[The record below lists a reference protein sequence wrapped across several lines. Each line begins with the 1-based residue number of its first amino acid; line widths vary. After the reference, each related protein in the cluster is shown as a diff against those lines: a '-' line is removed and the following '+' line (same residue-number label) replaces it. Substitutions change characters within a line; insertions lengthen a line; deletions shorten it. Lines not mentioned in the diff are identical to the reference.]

1 MGNVDLRMTKRGV
14 MLYVED
20 YDDINDLFG
29 QITNKFSQ
37 LNGFFSEE
45 DKISIMLK
53 DKDKY
58 SKDITE
64 IVSFVENMGFK
75 VGEILVGEL
84 NQKVKQN
91 VISVKEKLSLVEDEN
106 QNLHQLNPTKVIK
119 KTVRSGQAIVHDGD
133 VMLIGNL
140 NDGGE
145 IISSGNVVI
154 IGEARGIVRA
164 GSRGDEESI
173 IYATFM
179 TPELVQIANHV
190 IHMSEP
196 VENAIAYLR
205 GGKVLVQR
213 FDTVRFN
220 QSSSHED

>member
-14 MLYVED
+14 VLYVED
-20 YDDINDLFG
+20 YDDLDDLFV

-37 LNGFFSEE
+37 LNGFFSED

-64 IVSFVENMGFK
+64 IVSFVEKMGFK
-75 VGEILVGEL
+75 VGEILVGEM
-84 NQKVKQN
+84 NQKIKQN
-91 VISVKEKLSLVEDEN
+91 TISIKEKLSLVEDKN
-106 QNLHQLNPTKVIK
+106 DNLHQLNPTKVIK

-154 IGEARGIVRA
+154 IGEARGVVRA
-164 GSRGDEESI
+164 GSRGDEEAI
-173 IYATFM
+173 IYATLM
-179 TPELVQIANHV
+179 MPELVEIARHV
-190 IHMSEP
+190 IHVSEP

-205 GGKVLVQR
+205 GGKVLIDK
-213 FDTVRFN
+213 FDKVKFGQAPS
-220 QSSSHED
+220 QSE

>member
-14 MLYVED
+14 VLYVED
-20 YDDINDLFG
+20 YDDLDDLFV
-29 QITNKFSQ
+29 QVTNKFSQ
-37 LNGFFSEE
+37 LNGFFSED

-64 IVSFVENMGFK
+64 IVSFVEKMGFK
-75 VGEILVGEL
+75 VGEILVGEM

-91 VISVKEKLSLVEDEN
+91 TISVKEKLSLVEDEN
-106 QNLHQLNPTKVIK
+106 NMHQLNPTKVIK

-154 IGEARGIVRA
+154 IGEARGVVRA
-164 GSRGDEESI
+164 GSRGDEGSI
-173 IYATFM
+173 IYATLM
-179 TPELVQIANHV
+179 TPELVEIAKHV
-190 IHMSEP
+190 IHLSEP
-196 VENAIAYLR
+196 IENAIAYIR
-205 GGKVLVQR
+205 GGKVLIEKYDRIR
-213 FDTVRFN
+213 FGQTQN
-220 QSSSHED
+220 E

>member
-14 MLYVED
+14 VLYVED
-20 YDDINDLFG
+20 YDDLDNLFV
-29 QITNKFSQ
+29 QVTNKFSQ
-37 LNGFFSEE
+37 LNGFFSED

-64 IVSFVENMGFK
+64 IVSFVEKMGFK
-75 VGEILVGEL
+75 VGEILVGEM

-91 VISVKEKLSLVEDEN
+91 TISVKEKLSLVEDEIN
-106 QNLHQLNPTKVIK
+106 MHQLNPTKVIK

-154 IGEARGIVRA
+154 IGEARGVVRA
-164 GSRGDEESI
+164 GSRGDENSI
-173 IYATFM
+173 IYATSM
-179 TPELVQIANHV
+179 TPELVEIAKHV
-190 IHMSEP
+190 IHVSEP
-196 VENAIAYLR
+196 IENAIAYIR
-205 GGKVLVQR
+205 GGKVLIEKY
-213 FDTVRFN
+213 DKVRFGQAQN
-220 QSSSHED
+220 E

>member
-1 MGNVDLRMTKRGV
+1 MGNVDLRMTKRGI
-14 MLYVED
+14 MLYIED
-20 YDDINDLFG
+20 YDDLNDLFG

-64 IVSFVENMGFK
+64 IVSFVEKMGFK

-84 NQKVKQN
+84 NQKIKQN
-91 VISVKEKLSLVEDEN
+91 IISVKEKFSLVEDEN
-106 QNLHQLNPTKVIK
+106 QSLHQLNPTKVIK

-133 VMLIGNL
+133 IMLIGNL

-173 IYATFM
+173 IYAAFM
-179 TPELVQIANHV
+179 TPELIQIANHV

-196 VENAIAYLR
+196 IENAIAYLR
-205 GGKVLVQR
+205 GGKVLVQK
-213 FDTVRFN
+213 FDSVRFN
-220 QSSSHED
+220 RLSSQED

>member
-14 MLYVED
+14 VLYVED
-20 YDDINDLFG
+20 YDDLDDLFV

-37 LNGFFSEE
+37 LNGFFSED

-64 IVSFVENMGFK
+64 IVSFVEKMGFK
-75 VGEILVGEL
+75 VGEILVGEM
-84 NQKVKQN
+84 NQKIKQN
-91 VISVKEKLSLVEDEN
+91 TISIKEKLSLVEDKN
-106 QNLHQLNPTKVIK
+106 DNLHHLNPTKVIK

-154 IGEARGIVRA
+154 IGEARGVVRA
-164 GSRGDEESI
+164 GSRGDEEAI
-173 IYATFM
+173 IYATLM
-179 TPELVQIANHV
+179 MPELVEIARHV
-190 IHMSEP
+190 IHVSEP

-205 GGKVLVQR
+205 GGKVLIDK
-213 FDTVRFN
+213 FDKVKFGQAPS
-220 QSSSHED
+220 QSE

>member
-14 MLYVED
+14 VLYVED
-20 YDDINDLFG
+20 YDDLDDLFV

-37 LNGFFSEE
+37 LNGFFSED

-64 IVSFVENMGFK
+64 IVSFVEKMGFK
-75 VGEILVGEL
+75 VGEILVGEM
-84 NQKVKQN
+84 NQKIKQN
-91 VISVKEKLSLVEDEN
+91 TISIKEKLSLVEDKN
-106 QNLHQLNPTKVIK
+106 DNLHHLNPTKVIK

-154 IGEARGIVRA
+154 IGEARGVIRA
-164 GSRGDEESI
+164 GSIGDEEAI
-173 IYATFM
+173 IYATLM
-179 TPELVQIANHV
+179 MPELVEIARHV
-190 IHMSEP
+190 IHVSEP

-205 GGKVLVQR
+205 GGKVLIDK
-213 FDTVRFN
+213 FDKVKFGQAPS
-220 QSSSHED
+220 QSE

>member
-1 MGNVDLRMTKRGV
+1 MGNVDLRMTKRGI
-14 MLYVED
+14 MLYIED
-20 YDDINDLFG
+20 YDDLNDLFG

-64 IVSFVENMGFK
+64 IVSFVEKMGFK

-84 NQKVKQN
+84 NQKIKQN
-91 VISVKEKLSLVEDEN
+91 IISVKEKLSLVEDEN
-106 QNLHQLNPTKVIK
+106 QSLHQLNPTKVIK

-133 VMLIGNL
+133 IMLIGNL

-173 IYATFM
+173 IYAAFM
-179 TPELVQIANHV
+179 TPELIQIANHV

-196 VENAIAYLR
+196 IENAIAYLR
-205 GGKVLVQR
+205 GGKVLVQK
-213 FDTVRFN
+213 FDSVRFN
-220 QSSSHED
+220 RLSSQED

>member
-20 YDDINDLFG
+20 YDDLDDLFV

-37 LNGFFSEE
+37 LNGFFSED

-64 IVSFVENMGFK
+64 IVSFVEKMGFK
-75 VGEILVGEL
+75 VGEILVGEM
-84 NQKVKQN
+84 NQKIKQN
-91 VISVKEKLSLVEDEN
+91 TISVKEKLSLVEDEDN
-106 QNLHQLNPTKVIK
+106 NVNRLNPTKVIK

-154 IGEARGIVRA
+154 IGEAHGVVRA

-173 IYATFM
+173 IYATLM
-179 TPELVQIANHV
+179 IPELVEIAKHV
-190 IHMSEP
+190 IHISEP
-196 VENAIAYLR
+196 LENAVAYIR
-205 GGKVLVQR
+205 GGKVLIER
-213 FDTVRFN
+213 FDKVKFGQIPN
-220 QSSSHED
+220 QSE